1 MKITK
6 KSQIYSLTFLLT
18 VVYFASYVTRTNFAT
33 VMVEFIRAENVM
45 KSAASLIT
53 TTSFITY
60 GTGQLLSG
68 VLADRF
74 SPRMLIFTGFLSTIV
89 CNLLI
94 PFVSP
99 SIPAM
104 MVVWGINGV
113 AQAFMWPPLVKI
125 LSAALTEMDYASAVS
140 KICFGSAGGTLA
152 VYILCPIVI
161 KLSDWKTVFFLS
173 ALIGAIITV
182 IFMLWSKRL
191 LKGVDLLQK
200 KEKEQAE
207 KIASPLLHTMLIIL
221 PVVLV
226 SIAIQGMLRDGISTW
241 VPTFVSETF
250 NLGSELSILISIILP
265 IFHVICTLFTYQV
278 YKMLKNNTFVA
289 MFIFFAGVF
298 VSLLCLRYLGTSSLG
313 MAIAS
318 LAFTNGLIHCV
329 NALQVCYLP
338 MYYKDSGK
346 ISTFTGILNFATYIG
361 SALSTWLF
369 AKMSENYGWNT
380 TIFSWVLLC
389 LAGMVLTAVCYMA
402 VRKKITR

>member
-1 MKITK
+1 MKLTK

-18 VVYFASYVTRTNFAT
+18 LVYFASYVTRINFAT
-33 VMVEFIRAENVM
+33 VMVEFIRAENVA

-74 SPRMLIFTGFLSTIV
+74 SPRMLIFTGFVSTVV

-104 MVVWGINGV
+104 MAIWGINGV
-113 AQAFMWPPLVKI
+113 AQAFMWPPIVKI
-125 LSAALTEMDYASAVS
+125 MTAALTEMDYANAVS

-152 VYILCPIVI
+152 VYLLCPIVI
-161 KLSDWKTVFFLS
+161 KVADWKTVFFLS
-173 ALIGAIITV
+173 AIIGALIGV
-182 IFMLWSKRL
+182 VFLFWSKRL
-191 LKGVDLLQK
+191 LKGVDLLEK
-200 KEKEQAE
+200 KEKAHSE
-207 KIASPLLHTMLIIL
+207 KTSSPLLKTMVIML
-221 PVVLV
+221 PVVLMT
-226 SIAIQGMLRDGISTW
+226 IALQGMLRDGISTW

-250 NLGSELSILISIILP
+250 NLGSELSILISVVLP
-265 IFHVICTLFTYQV
+265 IFHVLCTLFTYHV
-278 YKMLKNNTFVA
+278 YKMLKNNTFIAILV
-289 MFIFFAGVF
+289 FFGGVLL
-298 VSLLCLRYLGTSSLG
+298 SLICLRYFGTSSLG

-329 NALQVCYLP
+329 NALQTCYLP
-338 MYYKDSGK
+338 IYYKDSGK
-346 ISTFTGILNFATYIG
+346 ISTYTGILNFATYIG

-380 TIFSWVLLC
+380 TIFSWILLC
-389 LAGMVLTAVCYMA
+389 IAGVTLTAVCYMA
-402 VRKKITR
+402 IRKKIK